1 MSKSTSGAKKSYLTI
16 SPLKNELGQLLWFIG
31 QGTVFLSSGIGSARN
46 QKVFVIGYKW
56 CNMQEK
62 LDERLFGRGRKKSF
76 ILRFVRFCFEG
87 GGPGKEEEGKE
98 ELCGQGK
105 FNTKERVIVTVCEL
119 SSGCKLVENENI
131 NKKEKI

>member
-1 MSKSTSGAKKSYLTI
+1 MSLFG
-16 SPLKNELGQLLWFIG
+16 
-31 QGTVFLSSGIGSARN
+31 R
-46 QKVFVIGYKW
+46 
-56 CNMQEK
+56 

-76 ILRFVRFCFEG
+76 ILRFVRFCFE

-119 SSGCKLVENENI
+119 SSGSLESQPQLPESLEMERLLEKDLFGDLLVTVVQSENNVVLPPGRKDTSPAI
-131 NKKEKI
+131 PVAAVFQHPDSAVRQAGGASP